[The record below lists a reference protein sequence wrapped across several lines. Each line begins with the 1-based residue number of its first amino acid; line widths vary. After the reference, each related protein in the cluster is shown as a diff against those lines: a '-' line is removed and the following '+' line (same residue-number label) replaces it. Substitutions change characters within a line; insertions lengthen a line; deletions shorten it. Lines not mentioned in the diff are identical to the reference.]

1 MSRYVVR
8 FMKDVLGENGRQR
21 EVCQSSLEID
31 ASNEGHAKEV
41 AKQKFC
47 EQQSLCDWSLH
58 ADRIRNRRFSV
69 LTLPVKND
77 EPEDGAPRYYAACG
91 RRRKVSGEKHAWC
104 IREPFAQP

>member
-1 MSRYVVR
+1 MLVCEAQTLQTRQEGSMSRYVVR

-31 ASNEGHAKEV
+31 ALNEGHAKEV

-58 ADRIRNRRFSV
+58 ADRIRIETADFPS
-69 LTLPVKND
+69 
-77 EPEDGAPRYYAACG
+77 
-91 RRRKVSGEKHAWC
+91 
-104 IREPFAQP
+104 